1 MLELREV
8 FEMVTKQTEPDLDSW
23 KKQEDRQ
30 RRASRNRKVG
40 VVALVAVFAIGL
52 LLFALS
58 ARPGK
63 DSMPLGS
70 VTPSVPIPAFGAQ
83 IVGLDGT
90 VLAGIPGLPADAYGL
105 QLSPDGTT
113 VAFMTEGASLGDGR
127 VATIKVDGTDLQ
139 ILTGNTN
146 NTGDAQDAVSWSPDG
161 SQIAYAANGDIYT
174 MDADGSN
181 VRQLTTDP
189 SGDYHPDWSS
199 RGTIVYWHGAPTGE
213 DGGPAD
219 TDIYTIP
226 ASGGTP
232 TLVTLHY
239 HDLRAIEPTWSP
251 DGTKIA
257 YYLSSR
263 EEIWVMRAD
272 GTHAQRV
279 YAGKDNA
286 GWAPAWSP
294 DATKIAFLRCC
305 VSDGGTT
312 LLTVQVLDLDTRDV
326 RDLKVHVATDLNGPT
341 WASDSTLLVNRYS

>member
-40 VVALVAVFAIGL
+40 VVALVAVFAIGSF
-52 LLFALS
+52 LFALS

-63 DSMPLGS
+63 DSVPLGS
-70 VTPSVPIPAFGAQ
+70 DTPSVPIPAFGAQ

-199 RGTIVYWHGAPTGE
+199 KGTIVYWHGAPTGE

-226 ASGGTP
+226 AGGGRP
-232 TLVTLHY
+232 PL
-239 HDLRAIEPTWSP
+239 
-251 DGTKIA
+251 
-257 YYLSSR
+257 
-263 EEIWVMRAD
+263 
-272 GTHAQRV
+272 
-279 YAGKDNA
+279 
-286 GWAPAWSP
+286 
-294 DATKIAFLRCC
+294 
-305 VSDGGTT
+305 
-312 LLTVQVLDLDTRDV
+312 
-326 RDLKVHVATDLNGPT
+326 
-341 WASDSTLLVNRYS
+341 